1 MIVKRILKILAC
13 LLVAVLVLLLI
24 VTIALNTTYVQDK
37 MVARVVTYL
46 SEKLQ
51 TRVTVEHLNFD
62 LFRCDVRL
70 QGLSVEDRE
79 QRPLLQVGLIT
90 ADIDLPALWHHEVRI
105 PEVHVEDVQA
115 ALHKPSRDSVANWQ
129 FIIDAFKR
137 DSLKKQPQPEAT
149 KRKMT
154 FDVNRFA
161 FDRVRVSYNERQFSL
176 AALHYTREP
185 LDSTLQPLHHLV
197 IEDFYFK
204 NEHHR
209 PRKNTGK
216 PNRGFFDPQYLE
228 VTANLKLDLDYL
240 HADSLHGVLHSCTFT
255 DSITGIDIR
264 DLRATVTA
272 TPQQVLLEDLLV
284 QQTDTKVEIDSAV
297 IVLPDKQ
304 TERPLAYHTSLIQG
318 HTILRDISR
327 PFAPPLREFKM
338 PVMFRCYMHG
348 NIDEIAFNEVEVST
362 PDKHLLVLA
371 KGAVH
376 NMRNKHGLHV
386 HFDVPRMYAKK
397 GMAERIIHQFPIKR
411 FLMDEVHALGN
422 INFHG
427 GFDVFYKLVNVKGTV
442 GTTVGDLN
450 ADIILDSKKH
460 YLMGQAT
467 TEGFH
472 LGEVVDM
479 DQLGDVSLSAN
490 FKFDI
495 SKARTAVMRRR
506 KGGKL
511 PMGEITAHVTEASYL
526 FAKTR
531 NLTARIV
538 SDGALAEGKIMLPG
552 SHMDIYCIFSFT
564 NTRELKKM
572 KFKPGLKFH
581 DLFSSKKAS
590 KKDSKK
596 DSKKAKKKA
605 DAGRV

>member
-1 MIVKRILKILAC
+1 MKKMIIKRILKILAGFF
-13 LLVAVLVLLLI
+13 VAVLVLLLI
-24 VTIALNTTYVQDK
+24 ATIALNTTYVQDK
-37 MVARVVTYL
+37 MVTRVVTYL

-62 LFRCDVRL
+62 LFRRDVRL
-70 QGLSVEDRE
+70 QGLYVEDRE
-79 QRPLLQVGLIT
+79 QRLLLQVGLIT
-90 ADIDLPALWHHEVRI
+90 ADIDFMALLHHEVRI

-137 DSLKKQPQPEAT
+137 DSLKQQPQPEA
-149 KRKMT
+149 KKHKMT

-161 FDRVRVSYNERQFSL
+161 FDRVQVTYNERTFSL
-176 AALHYTREP
+176 AGLHYTREP
-185 LDSTLQPLHHLV
+185 LDSALQPLHHLV
-197 IEDFYFK
+197 IDDFYFK

-209 PRKNTGK
+209 PRKNQGK

-228 VTANLKLDLDYL
+228 VTADLKLDLDYL
-240 HADSLHGVLHSCTFT
+240 HGDSLHGVLHDCTFT

-264 DLRATVTA
+264 DLHATVTA
-272 TPQQVLLEDLLV
+272 TPQQVLLEGLLV
-284 QQTDTKVEIDSAV
+284 QQTDTKVEIDSTV
-297 IVLPDKQ
+297 IELPDKQ
-304 TERPLAYHTSLIQG
+304 TERPLTYHTSLVKG

-327 PFAPPLREFKM
+327 PFAPALRNFTM
-338 PVMFRCYMHG
+338 PIMFRCYMHG
-348 NIDEIAFNEVEVST
+348 DIDEIAFNDVEVST

-371 KGAVH
+371 KGSVH

-386 HFDVPRMYAKK
+386 HFDVPRMYAKS
-397 GMAERIIHQFPIKR
+397 GMTERVINQFPIKR

-422 INFHG
+422 ITYHG
-427 GFDVFYKLVNVKGTV
+427 GFDVYYKRVVLFGEV
-442 GTTVGDLN
+442 GTKVGSLQVN
-450 ADIILDSKKH
+450 ELTIDSQKH
-460 YLMGQAT
+460 YLLGQAA
-467 TEGFH
+467 TEDFH

-495 SKARTAVMRRR
+495 SKARTAVMRHRR
-506 KGGKL
+506 GGKL

-572 KFKPGLKFH
+572 KFKPGLRFH
-581 DLFSSKKAS
+581 DLF
-590 KKDSKK
+590 
-596 DSKKAKKKA
+596 KKKQKK
-605 DAGRV
+605 

>member
-1 MIVKRILKILAC
+1 MIIKRILKVLTGFV
-13 LLVAVLVLLLI
+13 LAVLVLLLI

-37 MVARVVTYL
+37 LVARVVTYL

-90 ADIDLPALWHHEVRI
+90 ADIDLPALWHHEVHI
-105 PEVHVEDVQA
+105 PEVRVEDVQA
-115 ALHKPSRDSVANWQ
+115 ALYKPSRDSVANWQ

-154 FDVNRFA
+154 FDINRFA
-161 FDRVRVSYNERQFSL
+161 FDRVHVSYNERNFSL

-185 LDSTLQPLHHLV
+185 LDSALQPLHHLV

-228 VTANLKLDLDYL
+228 VTADLKLDLDYL
-240 HADSLHGVLHSCTFT
+240 HGDSIHGVLYDCTFT

-264 DLRATVTA
+264 DLHTTVTF
-272 TPQQVLLEDLLV
+272 TPQQVLLEGLLV

-297 IVLPDKQ
+297 IELPDKQ
-304 TERPLAYHTSLIQG
+304 TERPLTYHTSLIQG

-348 NIDEIAFNEVEVST
+348 DIDDIAFDEVEVST

-371 KGAVH
+371 KGTVH
-376 NMRNKHGLHV
+376 NIRNKHGLHV

-422 INFHG
+422 ITFRG
-427 GFDVFYKLVNVKGTV
+427 GFDVFYMLVNFKGIV
-442 GTTVGDLN
+442 GTAAGDLN
-450 ADIILDSKKH
+450 ADLTLDSKKH
-460 YLMGQAT
+460 YLLGQAT
-467 TEGFH
+467 TKDFH

-495 SKARTAVMRRR
+495 SKTRTAVMRHK

-511 PMGEITAHVTEASYL
+511 PMGEIKAHVTEASY
-526 FAKTR
+526 FIAKTT
-531 NLTARIV
+531 NLQAHIV
-538 SDGALAEGKIMLPG
+538 SDGALAEGKILLPG

-581 DLFSSKKAS
+581 DLFGKKS
-590 KKDSKK
+590 D
-596 DSKKAKKKA
+596 KKAK
-605 DAGRV
+605 DARKEAGKRRK